1 MLFCQNFLP
10 LFVLKTPVFSSVG
23 VSGSKSADFKRFS

>member
-1 MLFCQNFLP
+1 MSFCQNFLP
-10 LFVLKTPVFSSVG
+10 LFVLKARVFSSAG